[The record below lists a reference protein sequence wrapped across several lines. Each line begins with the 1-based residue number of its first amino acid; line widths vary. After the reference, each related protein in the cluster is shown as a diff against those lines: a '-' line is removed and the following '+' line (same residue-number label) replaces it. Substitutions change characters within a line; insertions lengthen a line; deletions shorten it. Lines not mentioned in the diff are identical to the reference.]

1 MCLHFAV
8 LTLPSPCFLAVP
20 IDYVEDYLEDYRED
34 SVSLLS
40 SGTESNDP
48 VLMTIPEDVK
58 GRSLSPTGNLHS
70 SHHIDLPQTYNEY
83 GDSHR
88 GWYASSNGEA
98 YRGVDNLP
106 LPSENGKLHCCI
118 NGSLVDNHQQGS
130 SSVKKQG
137 QNFTSYSHGWQNGLI
152 RAHDACVQGQSTNSN
167 GPAVNYQAA
176 YENGSTPTQ
185 GM

>member
-8 LTLPSPCFLAVP
+8 LTPPSPRFLAVP
-20 IDYVEDYLEDYRED
+20 INYLEDYLEDH
-34 SVSLLS
+34 VSLLS

-48 VLMTIPEDVK
+48 VLMTMPEDVK
-58 GRSLSPTGNLHS
+58 GRSLLQTGNVHS
-70 SHHIDLPQTYNEY
+70 SHHIDLPQTHNEY

-88 GWYASSNGEA
+88 SGFNASSNGDA
-98 YRGVDNLP
+98 YGGMDNLP

-118 NGSLVDNHQQGS
+118 NGSPRVDNHQQGL

-152 RAHDACVQGQSTNSN
+152 RAHDASVQGQSMNSN